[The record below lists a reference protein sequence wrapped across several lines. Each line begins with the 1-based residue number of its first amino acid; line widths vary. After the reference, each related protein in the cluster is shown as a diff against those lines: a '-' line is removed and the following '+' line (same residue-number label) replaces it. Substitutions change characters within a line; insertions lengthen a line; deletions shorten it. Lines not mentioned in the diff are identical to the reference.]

1 MTTRCGKSPALGSG
15 LPEHPGEQVEVAR
28 ILQVLAHDGLVQRV
42 HEDRTLAD
50 RAEHDGHLGR
60 HAARGQERLREV
72 GRTPG
77 RYPAWSENRRY
88 RRLVIDRFPYLVF
101 FHVPGHGPEVVA
113 IAHARRR
120 PGYWLRRIGP

>member
-1 MTTRCGKSPALGSG
+1 MSVPNVLLAAQQELLEAIDWYETRRPGLG
-15 LPEHPGEQVEVAR
+15 VEFLGV
-28 ILQVLAHDGLVQRV
+28 VDLA
-42 HEDRTLAD
+42 
-50 RAEHDGHLGR
+50 
-60 HAARGQERLREV
+60 LREI

-113 IAHARRR
+113 IAHARRS